1 LRNNR
6 KNISR
11 YRATYFSLLAQKKSR
26 QKKAPSPTN
35 QSCAVIAEGIFR
47 FAFRGESKNG
57 APLVRRPMG
66 LEWPSW
72 FTDI

>member
-35 QSCAVIAEGIFR
+35 QPCAVIAEEIFR
-47 FAFRGESKNG
+47 FAILGESKNG
-57 APLVRRPMG
+57 GHPVHRPMG
-66 LEWPSW
+66 LE
-72 FTDI
+72 